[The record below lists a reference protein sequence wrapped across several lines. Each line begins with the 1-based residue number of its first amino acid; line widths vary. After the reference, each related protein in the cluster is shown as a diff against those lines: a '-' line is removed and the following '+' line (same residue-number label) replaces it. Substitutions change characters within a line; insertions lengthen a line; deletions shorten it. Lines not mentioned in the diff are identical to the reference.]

1 MDEFRVQ
8 KLISQSGFCSRRNA
22 EKLIEQRRVKVNNNI
37 VSLGDKCGFEDE
49 IKIDNKIICL
59 NVHKRYIIMNKQKGY
74 VSSKK
79 DEFNRKTIFD
89 LLNLK
94 DNHSSLFSVG
104 RLDKDTTGLIIITND
119 GDFAQKII
127 HPSSKIAKE
136 YIVQIDRSLKNEDKN
151 YLESGI
157 KLYNK
162 KLAPCK
168 IKRLSQKK
176 YLVKIFE
183 GKKRQIREMFLKFNY
198 NIISLHR
205 IKIGG
210 LDIERYH
217 LKYGEYKII
226 KKEELK
232 NQIFNF

>member
-22 EKLIEQRRVKVNNNI
+22 EKLIEEKKVKVNNKI
-37 VSLGDKCGFEDE
+37 ISLGDKCNLND
-49 IKIDNKIICL
+49 KITIDDKLISLDVKKI
-59 NVHKRYIIMNKQKGY
+59 YIIMNKQKGY
-74 VSSKK
+74 VCSKK

-89 LLNLK
+89 LLSLK

-127 HPSSKIAKE
+127 HPSSKISKE
-136 YIVQIDRSLKNEDKN
+136 YIVQIDRNLKNKDKLF
-151 YLESGI
+151 LESGI

-162 KLAPCK
+162 QLTPCT

-176 YLVKIFE
+176 YLVRIFE

-205 IKIGG
+205 IKIGN
-210 LDIERYH
+210 LDLEKYN
-217 LKYGEYKII
+217 LKYGEYKFV

-232 NQIFNF
+232 NKIF